1 MLLGPCRVYTVEHG
15 LSVPCHGRDRRVHG
29 CEGKR
34 PGPETHA
41 VMLLIP
47 RTDKGQAG

>member
-1 MLLGPCRVYTVEHG
+1 MLFGPCRVCTVVHG
-15 LSVPCHGRDRRVHG
+15 LSVLCHGRDPREHG
-29 CEGKR
+29 CDGR

-41 VMLLIP
+41 VMLLIL

>member
-1 MLLGPCRVYTVEHG
+1 MLLGPCRVCTVVHE
-15 LSVPCHGRDRRVHG
+15 LSVPCLGRDHREHG

>member
-1 MLLGPCRVYTVEHG
+1 MHEP
-15 LSVPCHGRDRRVHG
+15 SVLCLGRDPREHG

-41 VMLLIP
+41 VMLLVP
-47 RTDKGQAG
+47 WTDKGQAG

>member
-1 MLLGPCRVYTVEHG
+1 MHLGPCRVCTVVHEW
-15 LSVPCHGRDRRVHG
+15 SVPCLGRDPREHG

-41 VMLLIP
+41 VILLVP